1 MPFTITRI
9 SRILI
14 LLDNSES
21 AMNAVDYALLITKGL
36 NAELVAIHVVRTEDA
51 LVATNQL
58 IEDLETVAVG
68 DSILQK
74 VKEDA
79 QKWFSTIKQ
88 KGGAYGIQ
96 LKTGL
101 VISSTE
107 IEDAIVDFADR
118 ENVDLIVIGGGKSG
132 LKERLLGS
140 ITSRV
145 ATQTKRPILIVK

>member
-1 MPFTITRI
+1 MSFTKTRI
-9 SRILI
+9 SKILI
-14 LLDNSES
+14 TLDNSES
-21 AMNAVDYALLITKGL
+21 TINAVDYALLIAKGL
-36 NAELVAIHVVRTEDA
+36 NAELVAMHVVRTEDA
-51 LVATNQL
+51 LVATNRL
-58 IEDLETVAVG
+58 IEDLETVAAG

-74 VKEDA
+74 VKEEA

-88 KGGAYGIQ
+88 KGSAYGIQ
-96 LKTGL
+96 SKTGL

>member
-1 MPFTITRI
+1 M
-9 SRILI
+9 
-14 LLDNSES
+14 
-21 AMNAVDYALLITKGL
+21 
-36 NAELVAIHVVRTEDA
+36 HVVRTEDA

-58 IEDLETVAVG
+58 TEDLETVAMG

-74 VKEDA
+74 VKEEA
-79 QKWFSTIKQ
+79 QKWFSTITQ
-88 KGGAYGIQ
+88 KGSVYGIQ

-107 IEDAIVDFADR
+107 IEDVIVDFAER

>member
-107 IEDAIVDFADR
+107 IEDVIVDFAER

>member
-1 MPFTITRI
+1 MSFTKTRI
-9 SRILI
+9 SKILI
-14 LLDNSES
+14 TLDNSES
-21 AMNAVDYALLITKGL
+21 TMNAVDYALLIAKGL
-36 NAELVAIHVVRTEDA
+36 NAELVAMHVVRTEDA

-58 IEDLETVAVG
+58 IEDLETVAMG

-74 VKEDA
+74 VKEEA

-88 KGGAYGIQ
+88 KGSAYEIQ
-96 LKTGL
+96 SKTGL